1 MREGATSL
9 DQREVACTGIGILDG
24 ATGEDDTIAD
34 LAVACNL
41 RTIAKH
47 AVIADH
53 NIVADMS
60 SFEQEVLVAD
70 LGDAITVGTTVDDY
84 ILADDIVV
92 ANLHIRLGST
102 EIEILRQ
109 RSYHTTLMD
118 LIILSYT
125 RPVADADEG
134 EDDTIVADHHIVLDI
149 HEGEYLT
156 VIAYFR
162 LWRDFGLWTDFTCH
176 NSYVLVCTTTK
187 GLVQVNYCLHF
198 IELISYLGNLSIEQV
213 ALGRDHLKIRGV
225 AR

>member
-24 ATGEDDTIAD
+24 ATGEDDAIAD

-47 AVIADH
+47 AVIANH
-53 NIVADMS
+53 HIVADMS

-70 LGDAITVGTTVDDY
+70 LSDAITVGTTVDDY
-84 ILADDIVV
+84 ILADDVVV
-92 ANLHIRLGST
+92 ANLHILLGST

-156 VIAYFR
+156 VI
-162 LWRDFGLWTDFTCH
+162 TDFCLWAYLGFRGNFACH
-176 NSYVLVCTTTK
+176 NFQYSLFTI
-187 GLVQVNYCLHF
+187 HF
-198 IELISYLGNLSIEQV
+198 YFAPPPS
-213 ALGRDHLKIRGV
+213 A
-225 AR
+225 

>member
-24 ATGEDDTIAD
+24 ATGEDDAI
-34 LAVACNL
+34 
-41 RTIAKH
+41 
-47 AVIADH
+47 
-53 NIVADMS
+53 
-60 SFEQEVLVAD
+60 AD

-84 ILADDIVV
+84 ILADDVVV

>member
-24 ATGEDDTIAD
+24 ATGEDDAIAD

-41 RTIAKH
+41 RTITKH

-53 NIVADMS
+53 HIVADMS
-60 SFEQEVLVAD
+60 SFEQEILVAD
-70 LGDAITVGTTVDDY
+70 LGDAITIGTTVDDY
-84 ILADDIVV
+84 ILADDVVV

-109 RSYHTTLMD
+109 SSYHTTLMD
-118 LIILSYT
+118 LVILSYT
-125 RPVADADEG
+125 RPVADTDEG